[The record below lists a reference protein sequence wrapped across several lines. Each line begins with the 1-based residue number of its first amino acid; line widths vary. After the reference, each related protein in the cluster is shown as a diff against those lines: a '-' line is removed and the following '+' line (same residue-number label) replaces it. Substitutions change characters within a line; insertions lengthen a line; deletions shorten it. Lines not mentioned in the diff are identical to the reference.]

1 MGFCNLQRR
10 FYSWVIWNPVCGLKK
25 SKKFY
30 RLQELQN
37 VLDRTFSKETTLS
50 HGKGLRKHKKLLFS
64 QHFDSVNQYKR
75 NRCNLYK
82 FVTCKFSYIYVNN
95 IWLLTLWPEI
105 IFPRCSYTKQNFT
118 LPTKYTLSNVIYEKR
133 SLLKII
139 PLIQQLFV

>member
-1 MGFCNLQRR
+1 MYWTEPFQ
-10 FYSWVIWNPVCGLKK
+10 KK
-25 SKKFY
+25 LHCLMAKDFESI
-30 RLQELQN
+30 
-37 VLDRTFSKETTLS
+37 
-50 HGKGLRKHKKLLFS
+50 KKLLFS

-105 IFPRCSYTKQNFT
+105 IFPPCSYTKQNFT
-118 LPTKYTLSNVIYEKR
+118 FPTKYTLSNVIYEKR
-133 SLLKII
+133 ALLKII